1 MSDEQHGWA
10 LLLPDASQL
19 FLQRHARL
27 RIDAGEWLV
36 HQKNFRLV
44 GQRPYHADALFH
56 LFMPLDGTIDV
67 TIEGEP
73 SERLGPWQAHF
84 FKGGTTHAF
93 TNTSG
98 SAVQWLEVFVQK
110 TPTSAD
116 IDLGHAL
123 ALAMASLSRP
133 SALPEEN
140 DSLGTELDRHEQ
152 AFQPR

>member
-1 MSDEQHGWA
+1 
-10 LLLPDASQL
+10 
-19 FLQRHARL
+19 
-27 RIDAGEWLV
+27 
-36 HQKNFRLV
+36 
-44 GQRPYHADALFH
+44 
-56 LFMPLDGTIDV
+56 LDGTIDV

-110 TPTSAD
+110 TATSAD

-133 SALPEEN
+133 SALPGEN
-140 DSLGTELDRHEQ
+140 DLPGSELDRHEQ
-152 AFQPR
+152 AFQSR